1 MIGKKSGNYGT
12 QFKWPAVSMLSDV
25 GQATA
30 AQWRAGSQKKGL
42 LIVLKR
48 EKERTTW
55 LVGLERA
62 KMIGASL
69 SLAISLMISGVNT
82 FKMNVCC

>member
-1 MIGKKSGNYGT
+1 M
-12 QFKWPAVSMLSDV
+12 QFLTDNVMDRFV
-25 GQATA
+25 EE
-30 AQWRAGSQKKGL
+30 RYL

-82 FKMNVCC
+82 FKMNV